1 MKIRKFNVGDVF
13 TFVDLLSTISGSA
26 GENLRTLLRSGN
38 PNKEVSDEEAEDRG
52 LELIFYVL
60 NSAYT
65 GAKDK
70 LIEWFASLV
79 EMSVGD
85 FLKEPPEVILD
96 IIEEIGSRKESKDF
110 FSRALQVISGK
121 RSS

>member
-1 MKIRKFNVGDVF
+1 MRKFNVGDVF

-26 GENLRTLLRSGN
+26 GENLRTLLRSGT
-38 PNKEVSDEEAEDRG
+38 PNKEVTDEEAEDRG
-52 LELIFYVL
+52 LELILYVL

-79 EMSVGD
+79 EMSVAD
-85 FLKEPPEVILD
+85 FLKEPPELILD
-96 IIEEIGSRKESKDF
+96 IIEEIGGRKESKDF
-110 FSRALQVISGK
+110 FSRALQVILKKKTS
-121 RSS
+121 